1 MAARGHVKK
10 SKARLRKMEVA
21 LWKRLPSP
29 PLPRYLSRLILLG
42 ASSLLLLGLMARLTG
57 WKWFGRRRKPSPR
70 RVPGGDDHQNNT
82 ASTSFRDGAAAYS
95 SNSRGEEQATPFGA
109 HQTECQP
116 LPTQTLKSRP
126 STTVNLRD
134 TTNCSHLPE
143 TSQLSRS
150 SKEPPRAEDT
160 AQARYPTA
168 SSDVQSDSFSELD
181 SIASS
186 EDLSLENNKSAT
198 NLLDSGNPSPS
209 LIDNSALIGRPIK
222 RGVIQASS
230 SAPILQSPKTQ
241 TPKPESPLQVLQSRS
256 TPVFAQS
263 TSRGHRI
270 KVVVQI
276 PKYAVG
282 RFIGKQ
288 GRNIKSLMADS
299 NGAYVYVNQKNL
311 PEDVASVP
319 CCIQGDFSQVEEA
332 LKIMAM
338 KFPEIEI
345 PSNFDND
352 TSGYSTPTSPFFASP
367 SQNEIEDPWSMEL
380 KPSSLPASPF
390 YAMVSYI
397 EGLNCIWLVPY
408 ESSSA
413 VEELHQSMSFIYSQ
427 PPGMGSPSHLVEQ
440 GDSSIVGKFCAVKVS
455 DIHWLRGKVLDF
467 GDDGVN
473 YSVRLVDYGSSVI
486 VPSLAVKPLR

>member
-1 MAARGHVKK
+1 
-10 SKARLRKMEVA
+10 MEVA
-21 LWKRLPSP
+21 LWKRLPSLP
-29 PLPRYLSRLILLG
+29 VPRYLTKLVLLG
-42 ASSLLLLGLMARLTG
+42 ASSLFLLGLVGLTG
-57 WKWFGRRRKPSPR
+57 WKWFGRRRKPSPLS
-70 RVPGGDDHQNNT
+70 VPGDGNHQQETPSVSVRDT
-82 ASTSFRDGAAAYS
+82 ATVFS
-95 SNSRGEEQATPFGA
+95 SSSRGKEQETPFGA
-109 HQTECQP
+109 HHPGHQPQLPAHLLRSRAPATEHSHDA
-116 LPTQTLKSRP
+116 KSSSRMLA
-126 STTVNLRD
+126 TT
-134 TTNCSHLPE
+134 
-143 TSQLSRS
+143 QLSRS
-150 SKEPPRAEDT
+150 KELPEAEGSSRA
-160 AQARYPTA
+160 RCPTA
-168 SSDVQSDSFSELD
+168 SSDLQSDSFSELD

-186 EDLSLENNKSAT
+186 EDLRLENNNSAA

-209 LIDNSALIGRPIK
+209 LVDNSALSGRPVQ
-222 RGVIQASS
+222 RGLIQASGS
-230 SAPILQSPKTQ
+230 VPILQSPQTQ
-241 TPKPESPLQVLQSRS
+241 SLKSESPFQVLQTRS
-256 TPVFAQS
+256 TPVFPQS
-263 TSRGHRI
+263 TSRSQRI

-352 TSGYSTPTSPFFASP
+352 TSGYSTPTSPFFSSP
-367 SQNEIEDPWSMEL
+367 PQNEIEDPWSMEL
-380 KPSSLPASPF
+380 QPSSLPTSPF

-397 EGLNCIWLVPY
+397 ESLHRIWLVPY
-408 ESSSA
+408 ESNKS

-427 PPGMGSPSHLVEQ
+427 PPGMGPAFYPVEE
-440 GDSSIVGKFCAVKVS
+440 GDSAIVGKFCAVKVS

-473 YSVRLVDYGSSVI
+473 YSVRLVDYGSSVM